1 MLLTRFSTFPA
12 AHTPAQPLHS
22 LPRPAVHSFTRELHD
37 TPAVAVGGKAIT
49 WLLSVCEG
57 LNPAN
62 MALLAGL
69 LVGPSVAGGPRCLYD
84 YSKGRYGNSGVVH
97 CFAVQSQVSP
107 MPAIH
112 NLAMQLVG
120 CPAVPVR
127 LP

>member
-1 MLLTRFSTFPA
+1 MSV
-12 AHTPAQPLHS
+12 S
-22 LPRPAVHSFTRELHD
+22 LRSFTRELHD

-84 YSKGRYGNSGVVH
+84 YPKGRYGVVQCVMTH
-97 CFAVQSQVSP
+97 CGTVQSQDSV
-107 MPAIH
+107 
-112 NLAMQLVG
+112 
-120 CPAVPVR
+120 
-127 LP
+127 